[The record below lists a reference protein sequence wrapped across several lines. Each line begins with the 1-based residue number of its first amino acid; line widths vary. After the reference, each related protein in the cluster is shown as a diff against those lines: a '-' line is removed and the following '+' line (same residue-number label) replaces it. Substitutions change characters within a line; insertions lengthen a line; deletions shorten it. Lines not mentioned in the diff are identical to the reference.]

1 MTAKLRKVEQT
12 VANEPLVLETS
23 SREAPMIADH
33 ANCGLLQQ
41 QDPSGR
47 RLSGRRL
54 RNRLIAVNAIAWIAI
69 VVLIR
74 LIFF

>member
-1 MTAKLRKVEQT
+1 MTAKLRKVEET
-12 VANEPLVLETS
+12 VANEPLVLEPS
-23 SREAPMIADH
+23 SREAPMIAEH
-33 ANCGLLQQ
+33 ADCRLLQ

-47 RLSGRRL
+47 RL
-54 RNRLIAVNAIAWIAI
+54 RNRIIAANAIAWIVI

>member
-1 MTAKLRKVEQT
+1 MTAKLRKVEET
-12 VANEPLVLETS
+12 VANEPLVLEPS
-23 SREAPMIADH
+23 SREAPMIAERAD
-33 ANCGLLQQ
+33 CRLLQQ

-47 RLSGRRL
+47 RL
-54 RNRLIAVNAIAWIAI
+54 RNRVIAANAIAWIVI

>member
-1 MTAKLRKVEQT
+1 MTAKLRKVEET
-12 VANEPLVLETS
+12 VANEPLVLEPS
-23 SREAPMIADH
+23 SREAPMIAEH
-33 ANCGLLQQ
+33 ADCRLLQP

-47 RLSGRRL
+47 RL
-54 RNRLIAVNAIAWIAI
+54 RNRVIVANAIAWIVI

>member
-12 VANEPLVLETS
+12 VANEPLVLELS
-23 SREAPMIADH
+23 SREAPMIAEH
-33 ANCGLLQQ
+33 ADCRLLQQ

-47 RLSGRRL
+47 RL
-54 RNRLIAVNAIAWIAI
+54 RNRLIAANVIAWIMI
-69 VVLIR
+69 VVVIR